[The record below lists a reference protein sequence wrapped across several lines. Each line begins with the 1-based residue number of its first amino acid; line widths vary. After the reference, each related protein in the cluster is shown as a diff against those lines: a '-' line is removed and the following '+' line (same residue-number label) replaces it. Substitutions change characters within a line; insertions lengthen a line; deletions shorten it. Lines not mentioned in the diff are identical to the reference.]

1 MGCLNKNYYLLGG
14 INMVHRP
21 ARLLALG
28 TLLASIVAT
37 PALATNGYFLIG
49 YGAKSRSMGG
59 VGVAY
64 GQDGLAAAANPA
76 AMADVDVSTMR
87 VDAGGEL
94 FIPKRG
100 FVNDSATLESGFPGA
115 TKALITRAIQTNS
128 LSPAWG
134 VFINSIA
141 N

>member
-1 MGCLNKNYYLLGG
+1 MSILSSRIL
-14 INMVHRP
+14 VVT
-21 ARLLALG
+21 LALG
-28 TLLASIVAT
+28 FTLPTTSS
-37 PALATNGYFLIG
+37 ATNGYFLIG

-76 AMADVDVSTMR
+76 AMADVDVTTMR

-100 FVNDSATLESGFPGA
+100 FVNDSATLESGFPGQ
-115 TKALITRAIQTNS
+115 RQRR
-128 LSPAWG
+128 
-134 VFINSIA
+134 
-141 N
+141 